1 MQFSKVCYPYF
12 LFPGYEPTGV
22 INPQVAVPYLFQR
35 DWVAEAGDSMKPAR
49 TAGYTLIEAMVVMAI
64 IGSTVITIPLI
75 LQWLNR
81 QGVRHAV
88 EKLHADLQL
97 CRVTAIQQKQDCVVR
112 FDISGL
118 NQYAVEPLNRRCDL
132 GGYRGNVRFMKQ
144 GPDGGSMSNTV
155 SFNCQGMSTTVIPSD
170 IFVTDAGGSA
180 IYRVEVMQPGG
191 ISVQRWSRG
200 GWR

>member
-1 MQFSKVCYPYF
+1 MQ
-12 LFPGYEPTGV
+12 
-22 INPQVAVPYLFQR
+22 
-35 DWVAEAGDSMKPAR
+35 PAR
-49 TAGYTLIEAMVVMAI
+49 TAGFSLIEALVAMAI
-64 IGSTVITIPLI
+64 IGTTVITAPLMS
-75 LQWLNR
+75 QWLNR

-97 CRVTAIQQKQDCVVR
+97 CRVTAIHQKQDCVVR
-112 FDISGL
+112 FDAAGAD
-118 NQYAVEPLNRRCDL
+118 QYVIEPVNRRCDL
-132 GGYRGNVRFMKQ
+132 AGYRGHVHFLNQ
-144 GPDGGSMSNTV
+144 GPDGKTMTNRVG
-155 SFNCQGMSTTVIPSD
+155 FNCRGMSTTVIPSD